1 MLFQLLLALVYHL
14 SYYTV
19 FSVNLKSL
27 KNPVIKKTIKV
38 KHLLDIQFSTKWVF
52 FLFRLP
58 RLPAKKKVKSPDIN
72 CPNIIWC
79 WTSTYRIFFQTK
91 DPLYTT
97 SHSYKCFLTIGDAFS
112 SFIFVCIFNDN
123 VRKTAAQTFYSNWR
137 PILVSLVF
145 LVFDRFP
152 EKMEYNLIQLFRYS
166 SCIRYAEFSMDW
178 CLCTESRIFF
188 KLILMG
194 LLKANCL
201 SKLKK
206 LNNWTNYHSNLV
218 ML

>member
-19 FSVNLKSL
+19 FSVNPKSF

-38 KHLLDIQFSTKWVF
+38 KHLLDIQFSTKWGF
-52 FLFRLP
+52 FCFFDCQDCQL
-58 RLPAKKKVKSPDIN
+58 KKVKSPDIN

-79 WTSTYRIFFQTK
+79 WTSTYRIFSQTK

-97 SHSYKCFLTIGDAFS
+97 SHCYNCFLTIGDAFS

-137 PILVSLVF
+137 PILVPLVI

-152 EKMEYNLIQLFRYS
+152 EKNGI
-166 SCIRYAEFSMDW
+166 
-178 CLCTESRIFF
+178 
-188 KLILMG
+188 
-194 LLKANCL
+194 
-201 SKLKK
+201 
-206 LNNWTNYHSNLV
+206 
-218 ML
+218 